1 MFDYT
6 QEAVD
11 DYVDRLFK
19 KLSERKMLSFTYIG
33 LSDNV
38 KGLECQSENFKHPFC
53 ACDIAQK
60 KQEHILK
67 YRDMGLYKLLV
78 SISSPETINEY
89 YQETLGKLLEY
100 DKENGTEIYRFIKT
114 YIACDGHQGKVSD
127 TFFVHRNTV
136 NNYVKKAEDIM
147 DIDLSSWEGRA
158 KLYIACLLEA
168 FLQN

>member
-1 MFDYT
+1 MPKIYT
-6 QEAVD
+6 NQ
-11 DYVDRLFK
+11 
-19 KLSERKMLSFTYIG
+19 
-33 LSDNV
+33 
-38 KGLECQSENFKHPFC
+38 
-53 ACDIAQK
+53 QK
-60 KQEHILK
+60 KEWVKAYHEGKSVTEICASGK
-67 YRDMGLYKLLV
+67 PSKNSLYKW
-78 SISSPETINEY
+78 IKEY
-89 YQETLGKLLEY
+89 NGFIT
-100 DKENGTEIYRFIKT
+100 ENGTEIYRFIKT